1 MTKPILIVED
11 ERDIRQLTSDVLAMA
26 GYAVQTAEDGEIG
39 WEAVRDGHYDLVI
52 TDNNM
57 PKVSGVELVGK
68 MRAGGINTPV
78 IMATGTIPTAELSR
92 SPWLRVSTILQKPFT
107 VERLLQSVRGVL
119 RTAESNTRYS
129 SAETSPLAC
138 HVPI

>member
-78 IMATGTIPTAELSR
+78 IMATKTIPTAKLSH
-92 SPWLRVSTILQKPFT
+92 SP
-107 VERLLQSVRGVL
+107 
-119 RTAESNTRYS
+119 
-129 SAETSPLAC
+129 
-138 HVPI
+138 